1 MRDHKEAP
9 SQQHRGSWVRIGD
22 LAVLWE
28 LQAFL
33 RNLYFITVI
42 LLCGIAGG

>member
-9 SQQHRGSWVRIGD
+9 SQQQRDSWVRLGD
-22 LAVLWE
+22 RAILWE

-33 RNLYFITVI
+33 RNLYFITVA
-42 LLCGIAGG
+42 LLCGIAVG